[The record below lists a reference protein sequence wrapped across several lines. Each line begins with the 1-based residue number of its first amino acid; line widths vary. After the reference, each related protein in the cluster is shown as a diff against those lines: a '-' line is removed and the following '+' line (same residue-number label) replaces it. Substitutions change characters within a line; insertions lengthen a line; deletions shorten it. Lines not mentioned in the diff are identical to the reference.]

1 MSSSTLKILI
11 MAGGTGGHV
20 FPALAVARELQ
31 TRGAIVS
38 WLGTARGIEVR
49 LVPEAQIELHL
60 LPVQGVR
67 GRGIVGLLKAPALV
81 TWAVWRAL
89 KLVREIKPDLV
100 LGFGGFA
107 SGPGGLAARL
117 AGRPLIIHEQNAVAG
132 TTNRLLSRFATRV
145 LTAFP
150 EVFSGAKVVGNPVR
164 ANIVQLPQPEERLA
178 RRSDPQGFR
187 LLVLGGSLG
196 AQALNELVPQGLAK
210 LACAQRP
217 EVWHQAGRNR
227 AQACGELYREL
238 KVDARVDEF
247 IEDMAEAYGWAD
259 LVICRAGALT
269 VSELM
274 AVGVAALLVPY
285 PHAIDD
291 HQSRN
296 AEVLE
301 QAGAARVVAQKN
313 LDAETLAALLMSD
326 FGSTEQRLYMAR
338 KGRRLAQPE
347 AAEKVAQHCLE
358 VACG

>member
-1 MSSSTLKILI
+1 MGNPTLKILI

-20 FPALAVARELQ
+20 FPALAVAHELQ
-31 TRGAIVS
+31 SQGALVS
-38 WLGTARGIEVR
+38 WLGTARGIEMR
-49 LVPEAQIELHL
+49 LVPEAQIDLHL

-67 GRGIVGLLKAPALV
+67 GRGVAGLLKAPALV

-89 KLVREIKPDLV
+89 KLVRRLDPDLV

-107 SGPGGLAARL
+107 SGPGGVAARL

-132 TTNRLLSRFATRV
+132 TTNRLLAKIATRT

-150 EVFSGAKVVGNPVR
+150 NVFAGAEVVGNPVR
-164 ANIVQLPQPEERLA
+164 ADIALLPEPEERLA
-178 RRSDPQGFR
+178 KRANPHSFR

-210 LACAQRP
+210 LAGEQRP
-217 EVWHQAGRNR
+217 EVWHQTGRDR
-227 AQACGELYREL
+227 AVACKALYQELN
-238 KVDARVDEF
+238 VAARVDEF
-247 IEDMAEAYGWAD
+247 IDDMAEAYGWAD
-259 LVICRAGALT
+259 MVICRAGALT

-301 QAGAARVVAQKN
+301 QAGAAKVVQQKD
-313 LDAETLAALLMSD
+313 LDAQTLATLLLSD

-338 KGRRLAQPE
+338 KGRRLAQPK
-347 AAEKVAQHCLE
+347 AAEQVAQHCLE

>member
-1 MSSSTLKILI
+1 MGGSTLKVLI

-20 FPALAVARELQ
+20 FPALAVARQLQ
-31 TRGAIVS
+31 SQGVSMS
-38 WLGTARGIEVR
+38 WLGTARGIEAR
-49 LVPEAQIELHL
+49 LVPEAHIDLHL

-67 GRGIVGLLKAPALV
+67 GRGTAGLLKAPVLV
-81 TWAVWRAL
+81 SRAVWRAL
-89 KLVREIKPDLV
+89 KLVRQINPDLV

-107 SGPGGLAARL
+107 SGPGGIAARL

-145 LTAFP
+145 LSAFP
-150 EVFSGAKVVGNPVR
+150 DVFPGADVVGNPIR
-164 ANIVQLPQPEERLA
+164 ADIAQLPGPEERLA
-178 RRSDPQGFR
+178 RRDDGQGFR

-196 AQALNELVPQGLAK
+196 AQALNELVPKGLAK
-210 LACAQRP
+210 LAPEQRP
-217 EVWHQAGRNR
+217 QVRHQAGRDR
-227 AQACGELYREL
+227 AQACRELYQQLE
-238 KVDARVDEF
+238 VEAQVDEF
-247 IEDMAEAYGWAD
+247 IGDMAGAYGWAD
-259 LVICRAGALT
+259 MVICRAGALT

-301 QAGAARVVAQKN
+301 KAGAARVVAQKN
-313 LDAETLAALLMSD
+313 LDAETLAALLTSD
-326 FGSTEQRLYMAR
+326 FGSAEQRIYMAR
-338 KGRRLAQPE
+338 RGRQLAQPE

-358 VACG
+358 VARG

>member
-1 MSSSTLKILI
+1 MGGATLKVLI

-31 TRGAIVS
+31 SRGVSVS
-38 WLGTARGIEVR
+38 WLGTARGIEAR
-49 LVPEAQIELHL
+49 LVPQANIELHL

-67 GRGIVGLLKAPALV
+67 GRGIGGLLKAPVLV

-89 KLVREIKPDLV
+89 KLVRQIDPDLV

-107 SGPGGLAARL
+107 SGPGGVAARL

-150 EVFSGAKVVGNPVR
+150 KVFAGAQVVGNPVR
-164 ANIVQLPQPEERLA
+164 ADIAQLPEPEERLA
-178 RRSDPQGFR
+178 KRAEQLGFR

-196 AQALNELVPQGLAK
+196 AQALNELVPQGLAH
-210 LACAQRP
+210 LAGHQRP
-217 EVWHQAGRNR
+217 EVWHQTGRDR
-227 AQACGELYREL
+227 AAACKALYEELNVE
-238 KVDARVDEF
+238 ARVDDF

-301 QAGAARVVAQKN
+301 QAGAAKVIQQKD
-313 LDAETLAALLMSD
+313 LDAQTLAALLLSD

>member
-31 TRGAIVS
+31 SRGASVS
-38 WLGTARGIEVR
+38 WLGTARGIEAR
-49 LVPEAQIELHL
+49 LVPAAQIELHL
-60 LPVQGVR
+60 LPVQGIR
-67 GRGIVGLLKAPALV
+67 GRGIAGLFKAPALV

-89 KLVREIKPDLV
+89 KLVRNIKPDLV

-107 SGPGGLAARL
+107 SGPGGIAARL

-132 TTNRLLSRFATRV
+132 TTNRLLSRFSTRV

-150 EVFSGAKVVGNPVR
+150 EVFPGAKVVGNPVR
-164 ANIVQLPQPEERLA
+164 ADIVQLPEPEERLA
-178 RRSDPQGFR
+178 QRSHPQGFR

-210 LACAQRP
+210 LAREQRP

-227 AQACGELYREL
+227 ARACGELYSEL
-238 KVDARVDEF
+238 KVEARVDEF

-347 AAEKVAQHCLE
+347 AAKKVAQHCLE